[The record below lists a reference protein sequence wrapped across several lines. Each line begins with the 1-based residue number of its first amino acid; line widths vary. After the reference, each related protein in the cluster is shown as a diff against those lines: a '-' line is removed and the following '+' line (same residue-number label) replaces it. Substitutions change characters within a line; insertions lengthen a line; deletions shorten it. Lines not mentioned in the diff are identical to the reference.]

1 MLIPVILSGG
11 SGTRLWPLSR
21 ENHPKQFFPL
31 LGEHSLFQATL
42 DRLKGLPHGG
52 SPILVCN
59 DQHRFLVAEQL
70 RLLGVA
76 DATVLLE
83 PVARNTAA
91 ATACAAFVALDRAP
105 DALLLVLPADHLIR
119 DLGALHH
126 AVAAGRKAAE
136 AGRLVTFGIRPT
148 RPETGFGY
156 IHRGRLLPEFSVT
169 DATSPQTLFMIDA
182 FVEKPD
188 RETAQK
194 YVDAGD
200 YYWNSG
206 IFLFRADRFLQAL
219 QAQEPAVWEAC
230 QRAVLRADM
239 AFSKRDKNFILLD
252 AEAFSASPNTSIDYG
267 IMEKATDAVVVS
279 LDAGWNDLGAWSALW
294 AEGIQDEAGNVLT
307 GDVLIK
313 NVTHSLVRS
322 EGRLVVAIGLDNH
335 VIVETSDAVL
345 VAHKSAVQDVKMVVQ
360 QLQTMGRE
368 EVVSHR
374 TVYRP
379 WGFYECVD
387 RAPRFQVKRIMVNPG
402 AKLSLQWHHHR
413 AEHWIVVKGTA
424 RVTRGEESFLLSE
437 DQSTYIPLGV
447 THRLENPGKIPL
459 EMIEVQSGSYLGE
472 DDIVRVSDRYGREE
486 SAPGDR

>member
-1 MLIPVILSGG
+1 
-11 SGTRLWPLSR
+11 
-21 ENHPKQFFPL
+21 
-31 LGEHSLFQATL
+31 
-42 DRLKGLPHGG
+42 
-52 SPILVCN
+52 
-59 DQHRFLVAEQL
+59 
-70 RLLGVA
+70 
-76 DATVLLE
+76 
-83 PVARNTAA
+83 
-91 ATACAAFVALDRAP
+91 
-105 DALLLVLPADHLIR
+105 
-119 DLGALHH
+119 
-126 AVAAGRKAAE
+126 
-136 AGRLVTFGIRPT
+136 
-148 RPETGFGY
+148 
-156 IHRGRLLPEFSVT
+156 
-169 DATSPQTLFMIDA
+169 A

-252 AEAFSASPNTSIDYG
+252 SEAFSASPNTSIDYG

-424 RVTRGEESFLLSE
+424 RVTKGEESFLLSE

-472 DDIVRVSDRYGREE
+472 DDIVRVSDHYGREE
-486 SAPGDR
+486 SVPGDR